1 MRFTIKI
8 KENESGRIATVFKN
22 GDYPDFETE
31 MNDLRQIGFE
41 TWAYETWVDELTV
54 YMEKR
59 E

>member
-1 MRFTIKI
+1 MKFTVKI
-8 KENESGRIATVFKN
+8 KENESGRIATVLKDADF
-22 GDYPDFETE
+22 PDFESE

-41 TWAYETWVDELTV
+41 TWGHETWVDELTV